1 MIQYDYDSAV
11 TFTPPLPSVPSLPVT
26 SGLHHPMVLCLFQAN
41 VLASLT
47 GHSDRVLAVA
57 ANKEGRLATAGLDR
71 SLRLWAP
78 SLASQEKMTGRHEV
92 EVTCVTAGLD
102 GNWALS
108 TDR

>member
-1 MIQYDYDSAV
+1 M
-11 TFTPPLPSVPSLPVT
+11 
-26 SGLHHPMVLCLFQAN
+26 LHLFQAN
-41 VLASLT
+41 TVACLT

-57 ANKEGRLATAGLDR
+57 ADKEGRVASAGLDR

-78 SLASQEKMTGRHEV
+78 GATSRLDLSGQHQV